1 MNAEFKLFNISKRYG
16 QREVL
21 NIDNLEIGGGRIYC
35 ILGPNG
41 AGKTTLFRIMSLLT
55 LNDTGKI
62 HVLGE
67 EVTWQKN
74 QVVRLRRKMA
84 MVTQTSF
91 MFEGSVYY
99 NVAYGLRVRNTPA
112 AEERKTVNESL
123 ELLGMMDFINQPA
136 RNLSGG
142 ERQKVAIAR
151 ALAVKP
157 RVLFLDEPTS
167 NIDPASALDIERYI
181 QYINKEMGTTII
193 MVTHN
198 LFQARRLSEE
208 IFFMWEGKI
217 IEKGES
223 EELFEHAQDKRTRS
237 FIKGEIVF

>member
-1 MNAEFKLFNISKRYG
+1 MNAEFRLSNVTKHYG
-16 QREVL
+16 PREVL
-21 NIDNLEIGGGRIYC
+21 NIDELEIKGGQIYC

-41 AGKTTLFRIMSLLT
+41 AGKTTLFRIMALLT
-55 LNDTGKI
+55 VNDSGKMNI
-62 HVLGE
+62 LGE
-67 EVTWQKN
+67 EVNWNKN
-74 QVVRLRRKMA
+74 QLVRLRRQMA

-99 NVAYGLRVRNTPA
+99 NVAYGLQV
-112 AEERKTVNESL
+112 RKTNEAQQKKKVSECL
-123 ELLGMMDFINQPA
+123 ELLGMQNFINQPA
-136 RNLSGG
+136 RSLSGG

-151 ALAVKP
+151 ALAVSP

-181 QYINKEMGTTII
+181 RFINQEMGTTII

-198 LFQARRLSEE
+198 LFQAQRLAEE

-217 IEKGES
+217 IEKGNCQ
-223 EELFEHAQDKRTRS
+223 ELFAAARDKRTRS
-237 FIKGEIVF
+237 FLRGETVF

>member
-1 MNAEFKLFNISKRYG
+1 MNAEFKLSNITKHYG

-21 NIDNLEIGGGRIYC
+21 NIEEMEIKGGRIYC

-41 AGKTTLFRIMSLLT
+41 AGKTTLFRIMALLT
-55 LNDTGKI
+55 RNNTGQI
-62 HVLGE
+62 HIFGE
-67 EVTWQKN
+67 EVNWNKN
-74 QVVRLRRKMA
+74 QLVRLRRQMA

-99 NVAYGLRVRNTPA
+99 NVAYGLRVRKTA
-112 AEERKTVNESL
+112 LAEENNRVNECL
-123 ELLGMMDFINQPA
+123 ELLGMQSFINHPA
-136 RNLSGG
+136 RSLSGG

-181 QYINKEMGTTII
+181 QFINREMGTTII

-198 LFQARRLSEE
+198 LFQARRLAEDVS
-208 IFFMWEGKI
+208 FLWEGKI
-217 IEKGES
+217 IERGECQ
-223 EELFEHAQDKRTRS
+223 ELFEKARDKRTQS
-237 FIKGEIVF
+237 FFKGETVF